1 MSAEFPNDFKE
12 TVRAQTDIVQLI
24 GESIALTPRSGG
36 RELVGL
42 CPFHDDHNPSMRVY
56 PDRQT
61 FRCWVCQTGGD
72 CFTFVME
79 HDKLGFR
86 EALELLAQRANIPIP
101 RSRHSGP
108 STTVDEKTALLEA
121 LSWAC
126 NQFHTALLELP
137 EAERARQYLRQ
148 RGFSD
153 ETIRKFRLGYHPD
166 DWQWLLH
173 RARGKFTEDQL
184 LTARLIARSERGRLF
199 DYFRGRVLF
208 PILNERAQPVAFGG
222 RILPGADGEQA
233 KYFNS
238 PESPVFHKSRLVYG
252 LSHARD
258 AIRDTKTAVVVE
270 GYTDCITCHQ
280 AGLNNVVGTLGT
292 ALTEQ
297 HVTTIKR
304 FAPKVVLIYDGDD
317 AGQMA
322 AERAVERFLAQDVDL
337 RILTLPGGLDPAEFL
352 EAHGVDALQTLVSTA
367 PEAWEYKMKAVCS
380 RVDIGTI
387 AGRQRVLEEMIE
399 LLACIP
405 EMAHNVRESLL
416 IADLSTRLS
425 LSEHQVRDQLR
436 ERRNRPARGPRDV
449 RTPRAQVA
457 ADVQRLLN
465 GNLTRSDR
473 LEVELLEPIFVRGD
487 LAARVRDEIPLE
499 WIRNLRLRE
508 LLAACYRLLEQGRTP
523 DFDAIMLALEDPD
536 LKRLAVWIDEG
547 LHARNVHTR
556 IENGETESPDGCP
569 SSLRRSI
576 DMLKWRRDEESH
588 GRIALQLSAQ
598 REGTPTLDDQAA
610 DLLRQAT
617 EFHQRRATKRA
628 PLSN

>member
-24 GESIALTPRSGG
+24 GESIALSSRSGG

-79 HDKLGFR
+79 HDKLSFR

-101 RSRHSGP
+101 QSRRSGP
-108 STTVDEKTALLEA
+108 TTSVDEKATLLEA
-121 LSWAC
+121 LAWAC

-137 EAERARQYLRQ
+137 EAEAARKYLQQ
-148 RGFSD
+148 RGYTE
-153 ETIRKFRLGYHPD
+153 ETVRKFRLGYHPD

-173 RARGKFTEDQL
+173 RARGKFSEEQL
-184 LTARLIARSERGRLF
+184 LTARLIARSERGRLY

-222 RILPGADGEQA
+222 RILPGADGDQA

-258 AIRDTKTAVVVE
+258 AIRDSKTAVVVE

-337 RILTLPGGLDPAEFL
+337 RILTLPGGQDPAEFL
-352 EAHGVDALQTLVSTA
+352 GEHGVDALQSLVAAA
-367 PEAWEYKMKAVCS
+367 PEAWEYKMRSVCS
-380 RVDIGTI
+380 RVDTGTI

-405 EMAHNVRESLL
+405 EMARNVRESLL

-425 LSEHQVRDQLR
+425 VSEQQVREQLR
-436 ERRNRPARGPRDV
+436 DRRNRPTRRHHEPDQSR
-449 RTPRAQVA
+449 PQVS
-457 ADVQRLLN
+457 ADTMRLLN
-465 GNLTRSDR
+465 GQLTRSDR
-473 LEVELLEPIFVRGD
+473 LELELLENIFVRGS
-487 LAARVRDEIPLE
+487 LAARVREEVPLE
-499 WIRNLRLRE
+499 WIRNTRIKQ
-508 LLAACYRLLEQGRTP
+508 LLAACYHLLDQGRTP
-523 DFDAIMLALEDPD
+523 DFETVMLILEDPD

-547 LHARNVHTR
+547 LHARNVHT
-556 IENGETESPDGCP
+556 IVESGEQESPDGCP
-569 SSLRRSI
+569 LSLRRSI

-598 REGTPTLDDQAA
+598 REGTPTLDEQAE

>member
-24 GESIALTPRSGG
+24 GESIALSSRAGG
-36 RELVGL
+36 REMVGL

-56 PDRQT
+56 PERQT

-79 HDKLGFR
+79 HDKLSFR
-86 EALELLAQRANIPIP
+86 EALELLAQRAHIPIP
-101 RSRHSGP
+101 RSKRSGP
-108 STTVDEKTALLEA
+108 STTVDEKAVLLEA

-137 EAERARQYLRQ
+137 EAEPAREYLHQ
-148 RGFSD
+148 RGYTA
-153 ETIRKFRLGYHPD
+153 ETIRKFRLGYHTD

-173 RARGKFTEDQL
+173 RARGKFTEEQL
-184 LTARLIARSERGRLF
+184 LTARLIARSERGRLY

-208 PILNERAQPVAFGG
+208 PILNERAQPVGFGG
-222 RILPGADGEQA
+222 RILPGADGDQA

-258 AIRDTKTAVVVE
+258 AIRDFGTAVVVE

-337 RILTLPGGLDPAEFL
+337 RILTLPGGQDPADYLGE
-352 EAHGVDALQTLVSTA
+352 HGVDALRRLVASA
-367 PEAWEYKMKAVCS
+367 PEAWEYKMRSVCS
-380 RVDIGTI
+380 RVDTGTI
-387 AGRQRVLEEMIE
+387 AGRQRVLEEMLE

-405 EMAHNVRESLL
+405 AMARNVRESLL

-425 LSEHQVRDQLR
+425 VAEQQVRDQLR
-436 ERRNRPARGPRDV
+436 ELRSRPARRHHEPDQPR
-449 RTPRAQVA
+449 PQVA
-457 ADVQRLLN
+457 ADAMRLLK
-465 GNLTRSDR
+465 GHLTRSDR
-473 LEVELLEPIFVRGD
+473 LELELLESIFVQGD
-487 LAARVRDEIPLE
+487 LAARVRDEVPLE
-499 WIRNLRLRE
+499 WIQNIRLRE
-508 LLAACYRLLEQGRTP
+508 LLAACYRLLDEGRVP
-523 DFDAIMLALEDPD
+523 DFDAVMLTLDDPD

-547 LHARNVHTR
+547 LHAKNVHAR
-556 IENGETESPDGCP
+556 VDDGEQKSPDGCP
-569 SSLRRSI
+569 TFLRRSI
-576 DMLKWRRDEESH
+576 DNLKWRRDAESN

-598 REGTPTLDDQAA
+598 RDGTPTLDEQAE